1 MAIDA
6 GVMFM
11 GGSPSVY
18 IDNVYRVDNTEPYD
32 MISWDNE
39 KFEWVEQTPQRIDLT
54 RDVTDVP
61 GKVGDMV
68 STIKKFKCW
77 PVVSITFSHRLF

>member
-1 MAIDA
+1 
-6 GVMFM
+6 M

-18 IDNVYRVDNTEPYD
+18 VDNVYRVDSSEPYD
-32 MISWDNE
+32 MIYWDNNN
-39 KFEWVEQTPQRIDLT
+39 FSWAEQTPMRIDLT
-54 RDVTDVP
+54 RDVTNIP